1 MGSTPDPPAAASR
14 DPGSGLPLTG
24 SLAGSLGPG
33 AGMSAG
39 TLAAVGQMGNI
50 RSGGGP
56 LVAWSSLI
64 AVAGF
69 ARVPVVEQARK
80 CVLPVVAGLVMAT
93 VFAVVVFGVDAAY
106 PLADPPHPDPPPRHD
121 DVGTG
126 GSAAHAMLFDRN
138 GLPVDLADTAL
149 VALAGFG
156 AGTINA
162 AAGGG
167 TLISFP
173 ALLATG
179 IPAITANITSSVGL
193 VTGYV
198 GSAVG
203 YRRELRGQRER
214 ARAMIVPAVAGGIA
228 GAVILLVTP
237 ETAFRAI
244 VPFLVLLACLLLAVQ
259 PWVASIVASRRGPAY
274 EGQSEVTPLLYVGLF
289 CSAVYGSYF
298 GAGLGV
304 LLLAVLGILLDDD
317 LQRLNGLKSVL
328 SFVVNVVGVLIF
340 VASGQ
345 VAWAF
350 ATVLLV
356 TSYLGGMVGASI
368 ARLLRPVVLRYS
380 VVVLGAVVGVALLVT
395 G

>member
-1 MGSTPDPPAAASR
+1 
-14 DPGSGLPLTG
+14 
-24 SLAGSLGPG
+24 
-33 AGMSAG
+33 
-39 TLAAVGQMGNI
+39 
-50 RSGGGP
+50 
-56 LVAWSSLI
+56 
-64 AVAGF
+64 
-69 ARVPVVEQARK
+69 
-80 CVLPVVAGLVMAT
+80 
-93 VFAVVVFGVDAAY
+93 
-106 PLADPPHPDPPPRHD
+106 
-121 DVGTG
+121 
-126 GSAAHAMLFDRN
+126 
-138 GLPVDLADTAL
+138 
-149 VALAGFG
+149 
-156 AGTINA
+156 
-162 AAGGG
+162 
-167 TLISFP
+167 
-173 ALLATG
+173 
-179 IPAITANITSSVGL
+179 
-193 VTGYV
+193 
-198 GSAVG
+198 
-203 YRRELRGQRER
+203 
-214 ARAMIVPAVAGGIA
+214 MIVPAVAGGIA